1 MSHKSRKIFFNIN
14 KKRQSNDEDQI
25 SERGSKIPR
34 IEIENDNDSKMI
46 VDDDKNVLKSSL
58 SVSSNNCIDN
68 NQLSTKNYDQ
78 EGNEVS
84 RELKKMSLNNNNFND
99 ICDNEKL
106 KSELNIDLTS
116 VAKGFCCIAQNIEEF
131 TPLIKSF
138 LALGKEIISLY
149 EKAEYHKELC
159 SFLLQRCNCAMA
171 TVEDLYIRKTEN
183 ERFFFK
189 QGNLNLFK
197 EFIKCIKR
205 IKNFI
210 EEISQLGKYRKFL
223 LANNIEETFS
233 KLITEFDGYM
243 NSLNFSFTIQAIDEF
258 KRIKNE
264 TREIKEILLNVYGV
278 SDDKQSQQ
286 NFLKDMDSLAERN
299 KEYQK
304 QSKLNKG
311 LDSSDFKILQE
322 NEPLLDGNQYQ
333 KSKICPSKRIEKRLL
348 SSDNCQEF
356 CFKEFSNNSTNSP
369 SDESQ
374 VEIRKQVNI
383 LKELKNTNNIIRF
396 FGVAEENSKFYL
408 VTEWMEHGNLHE
420 YYTNHKDKMNW
431 ETKFRFALDICCG
444 ISYLNDCQ
452 ILHHDIQ
459 SANILVDKNDKIK
472 ITNFGLSKKFY
483 DLTRNISPNIENVR
497 YMAPEKLL
505 TEDNDAKMEKKEK
518 VPYDSKCEIYS
529 VGALMWEIAEL
540 RKPHSDLNKSEILV
554 GIRKRVSER
563 YCLPFSDDI
572 PEEWKNLVKSAMLHE
587 RACRPKISKICRKL
601 HKLSKNYSKNSTLD
615 DCTEDY
621 DENLL
626 PIDDNQNTMTSFIT
640 ITILTVEDAMRAHKS
655 KNGNKQLAWQSF
667 KYHSV
672 TDIFAKYM
680 VGYYYY
686 HEEVPELLRIS
697 KDERLRKAVEI
708 FKETADKG
716 NPSAQLR
723 YGICL
728 WQGEGISA
736 NSFEALKYLKKAAI
750 EGNSAAMYV
759 IGKAYLNGGNGIEQ
773 DKEKGSE
780 FLKMAALKNHQ
791 KAKDM
796 CVKNNIVF

>member
-1 MSHKSRKIFFNIN
+1 MSHKSRKITFFYNKS
-14 KKRQSNDEDQI
+14 KKRQTNDDDEQM
-25 SERGSKIPR
+25 SERGSKNPR
-34 IEIENDNDSKMI
+34 IETNDDSRMI
-46 VDDDKNVLKSSL
+46 IDDDKNILKTSPL
-58 SVSSNNCIDN
+58 SVCNDSIDN
-68 NQLSTKNYDQ
+68 QLNSTSKGYVQ
-78 EGNEVS
+78 EDNEVS
-84 RELKKMSLNNNNFND
+84 SELKRMSLNNINQSKCDDKSKTELYNN
-99 ICDNEKL
+99 KL
-106 KSELNIDLTS
+106 ITLT
-116 VAKGFCCIAQNIEEF
+116 KGFCCIAQNIEEF

-149 EKAEYHKELC
+149 EKAEHHKELC
-159 SFLLQRCNCAMA
+159 SFLLQRCNCATA

-183 ERFFFK
+183 EKFFFK

-197 EFIKCIKR
+197 DFIKCIKR

-258 KRIKNE
+258 KVIKNE
-264 TREIKEILLNVYGV
+264 TREIKELLLNVYGV

-299 KEYQK
+299 KEFQK
-304 QSKLNKG
+304 QSKQNKV
-311 LDSSDFKILQE
+311 LDSSDFKLLE
-322 NEPLLDGNQYQ
+322 ANEPLLDGNDYQ
-333 KSKICPSKRIEKRLL
+333 RTKICPSKRIEKRTL
-348 SSDNCQEF
+348 SSDDNIIQEF
-356 CFKEFSNNSTNSP
+356 CFKEFSNNTTNSP

-374 VEIRKQVNI
+374 IEIRRQVNI

-396 FGVAEENSKFYL
+396 FGVAQENSKFYL
-408 VTEWMEHGNLHE
+408 VTEWMELGNLHE
-420 YYTNHKDKMNW
+420 YYTNYKDKMNW
-431 ETKFRFALDICCG
+431 ETKIRFALDICCG

-459 SANILVDKNDKIK
+459 SANILVDKNEKIK
-472 ITNFGLSKKFY
+472 ITNFGLSKKFH

-505 TEDNDAKMEKKEK
+505 SVDNDTKNEK

-529 VGALMWEIAEL
+529 VGALLWEIAEL
-540 RKPHSDLNKSEILV
+540 KKPHSDLNKSEILV
-554 GIRKRVSER
+554 GIRNRVTER
-563 YCLPFSDDI
+563 YNLPFSDGI
-572 PEEWKNLVKSAMLHE
+572 PDDWKNLVITAMLHE
-587 RACRPKISKICRKL
+587 PACRPKISKICHKL
-601 HKLSKNYSKNSTLD
+601 HKLSKNYPKFSTLD

-621 DENLL
+621 DENLSS
-626 PIDDNQNTMTSFIT
+626 IDDNQSAMTSFFT
-640 ITILTVEDAMRAHKS
+640 ITILTVDDAIRAHKS

-686 HEEVPELLRIS
+686 HEEVPELQKFS
-697 KDERLRKAVEI
+697 KDERVRIAVEI

-728 WQGEGISA
+728 WQGE
-736 NSFEALKYLKKAAI
+736 
-750 EGNSAAMYV
+750 
-759 IGKAYLNGGNGIEQ
+759 AYLNGGNGIEQ
-773 DKEKGSE
+773 DRERGAKYLKE
-780 FLKMAALKNHQ
+780 AALKNHL
-791 KAKDM
+791 KAKEM
-796 CVKNNIVF
+796 CTKNNIVF